1 MIGFIFTGC
10 TNNHIYSENHHEI
23 NNTMNESIEQSLL
36 SPNRILNIAHR
47 GASGHAPEH
56 TMESYRLGEEMNGDY
71 IEIDLQMTKDG
82 TLIAMHDE
90 DVSRT
95 SHQEGLVSDLTI
107 EEIKQLDVGSWF
119 NERFPHLA
127 NSKFTNLTV
136 PTLDEIVTE
145 FGTSANYYI
154 ETKQPNENPGM
165 TNELIRV
172 LQEHDLINQNVRE
185 GQVIIQSFSEE
196 SLKEIHKLEPSL
208 PIIQLISYTKKAK
221 ISMQELENIREYAV
235 GIGVNYKHLSQKYI
249 QQVRDAGLLI
259 HPYTVNEKSKMKQL
273 IDWGVTG
280 MFTNYPDRL
289 DEVIN
294 HYQSRGRSQ

>member
-1 MIGFIFTGC
+1 
-10 TNNHIYSENHHEI
+10 
-23 NNTMNESIEQSLL
+23 MNESIEQSLL

>member
-1 MIGFIFTGC
+1 
-10 TNNHIYSENHHEI
+10 
-23 NNTMNESIEQSLL
+23 MNESIEQSLL

-235 GIGVNYKHLSQKYI
+235 GIGVNYKHLSKKYI